1 MKNIILLIGVIS
13 FNLTPIFSQVAKKKL
28 VKTKKEFQ
36 LTTNINKMNK
46 TETIT
51 FGAGCFWCVEAVFQ
65 ELKGV
70 EKVVSGYSN
79 GKILKPTYK
88 QVCTGE
94 TGCVEVCQLSYN
106 PDIISF
112 ENLLEVFWSVHDP
125 TTLNQQGADIGTQY
139 RSGIYYSTDLQKVIA
154 TEWLKNLNA
163 KKVFP
168 RPIVTEITKLENF
181 SVAEDYHQNYY
192 NQNSE
197 QGYCRAVIK
206 PKLDKFR
213 KAFKEKTNH

>member
-1 MKNIILLIGVIS
+1 MN
-13 FNLTPIFSQVAKKKL
+13 
-28 VKTKKEFQ
+28 KKE
-36 LTTNINKMNK
+36 I
-46 TETIT
+46 IT
-51 FGAGCFWCVEAVFQ
+51 FGAGCFWCVEVVFQ

-79 GKILKPTYK
+79 GKIEKPTYK

-94 TGCVEVCQLSYN
+94 TGCVEVCQVTYN
-106 PDIISF
+106 PDVISF

-139 RSGIYYSTDLQKVIA
+139 RSGIYYSTDSQKVIA
-154 TEWLKNLNA
+154 TEWLKNLNT

-168 RPIVTEITKLENF
+168 KPIVTEITKLEDF

-192 NQNSE
+192 NLNKE
-197 QGYCRAVIK
+197 QGYCKMVIK

-213 KAFKEKTNH
+213 KAYKEKITY